1 MGGNQNSFVKMHE
14 TPLNQNRKHVYL
26 QGNDAT
32 MQWTSNGCISG
43 ALFSSLFPRGAGEG
57 SVVTSASSVPH
68 SLCPSQTPQFIA

>member
-43 ALFSSLFPRGAGEG
+43 ALFSSLFPRGLGRGQWSPEPPLFLI
-57 SVVTSASSVPH
+57 VSAQAKRL
-68 SLCPSQTPQFIA
+68 SL